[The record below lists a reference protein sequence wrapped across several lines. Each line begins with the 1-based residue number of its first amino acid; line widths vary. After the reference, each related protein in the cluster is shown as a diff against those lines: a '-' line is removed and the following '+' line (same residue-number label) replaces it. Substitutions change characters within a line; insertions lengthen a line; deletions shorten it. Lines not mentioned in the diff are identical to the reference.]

1 MYTNH
6 SIEKSDSEEESPP
19 DGSGIPASIERP
31 SSSVSRTSPEGEIA
45 DVLAALQR
53 KTSALEAEMVRRQAL
68 EKDLRRRDAEL
79 DDFFENA
86 AECLHQVGADGT
98 IMWANKAPVA
108 SALLQCK

>member
-53 KTSALEAEMVRRQAL
+53 KTSALEAEVVRRQAL

-79 DDFFENA
+79 DDFLRMQRNVCIKSEQMA
-86 AECLHQVGADGT
+86 RLCGPTRLR
-98 IMWANKAPVA
+98 
-108 SALLQCK
+108 